1 MPTLLPRVAGP
12 ALTGLLVALPL
23 LLTPPAWAG
32 GGRPD
37 PPAAVDPRL
46 VGSWHAEVETVVDYR
61 DASLVVRTTWDVT
74 IDADGGATYHAEQTT
89 TGGVGGDDYPSRK
102 VLADFTGTVK
112 QQGNTLIATTS
123 QGDVYRIR
131 FRLSGDNG
139 LYLDGRLFER
149 Q

>member
-12 ALTGLLVALPL
+12 ALSGLLVALPL
-23 LLTPPAWAG
+23 LLAPPASA

-46 VGSWHAEVETVVDYR
+46 VGTWHAEVETVVDYR

-74 IDADGGATYHAEQTT
+74 IGADGGATYHAEQTS
-89 TGGVGGDDYPSRK
+89 TGGVGADDYPSRK
-102 VLADFTGTVK
+102 VLADFTGTV
-112 QQGNTLIATTS
+112 QRQGDALIATTS